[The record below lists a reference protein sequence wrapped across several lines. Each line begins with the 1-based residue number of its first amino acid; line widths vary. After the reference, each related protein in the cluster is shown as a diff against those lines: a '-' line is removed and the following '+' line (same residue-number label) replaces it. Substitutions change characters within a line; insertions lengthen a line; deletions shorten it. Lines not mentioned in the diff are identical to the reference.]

1 MTEREL
7 MELPEDGYRH
17 ELQEGFLLAEPPPAP
32 RHGAVQAT
40 LSRLLGNFVA
50 GTSRGAI
57 YSATGFLLSR
67 DPDTVRGPDVAFVS
81 RARIEA
87 HADASRYFEGAPELA
102 IEILSP
108 ANRPGDIHAK
118 VADYLAAGAK
128 LVWIVDP
135 ESRSVTTYRSL
146 LAPRVRKERDALSGE
161 DVLPG
166 FEIVVASIFE
176 DGPAIG

>member
-7 MELPEDGYRH
+7 MELPDDGYRH

-32 RHGAVQAT
+32 RHGALHAR

-50 GTSRGAI
+50 GTPLGAI
-57 YSATGFLLSR
+57 YCDTGFLLSR
-67 DPDTVRGPDVAFVS
+67 DPDTVRSPDVAFVS
-81 RARIEA
+81 RARIEG
-87 HADASRYFEGAPELA
+87 HADESRYFAGAPDLA

-108 ANRPGDIHAK
+108 SNQPGDIHAK
-118 VADYLAAGAK
+118 VADYLAAGAT

-135 ESRSVTTYRSL
+135 QTRTVTTYRTL
-146 LAPRVRKERDALSGE
+146 LAPKLKRGDAALSGE

-166 FEIVVASIFE
+166 FEIAVGAIFE
-176 DGPAIG
+176 G